1 MEHRPPQSYPMPKR
15 TTKRTQSTLPD
26 LDGLVKAVAAMHG
39 TTRTKVAA
47 IMGMDTSGL
56 LKMLQSRNPKV
67 ERLMALSEA
76 VQFNM
81 FDTYLR
87 QLPEHLRAT
96 TETRQ
101 MAEQMAQL
109 HQEKLALQQE
119 LDSVKRERD
128 LLLSLMKGSVK

>member
-1 MEHRPPQSYPMPKR
+1 MPKR
-15 TTKRTQSTLPD
+15 TTKRTRTTLPD

-39 TTRTKVAA
+39 TTRAKVAA
-47 IMGMDTSGL
+47 ILDVDPAGL
-56 LKMLQSRNPKV
+56 VRLLQSRNPKV

-76 VQFNM
+76 VQFNL
-81 FDTYLR
+81 FDSYLR
-87 QLPEHLRAT
+87 QMPEHLRAT

-101 MAEQMAQL
+101 MAEQMDQL

>member
-1 MEHRPPQSYPMPKR
+1 MPKR
-15 TTKRTQSTLPD
+15 TTKRTRDALPD

-39 TTRTKVAA
+39 TTRMKVAA
-47 IMGMDTSGL
+47 ILGVDSSGL
-56 LKMLQSRNPKV
+56 IKLLQSRNPKV

-76 VQFNM
+76 VQFNL

-101 MAEQMAQL
+101 MAEQMDQL

>member
-1 MEHRPPQSYPMPKR
+1 MPKR
-15 TTKRTQSTLPD
+15 TTKRTRTTLPD

-47 IMGMDTSGL
+47 ILDVDPAGL
-56 LKMLQSRNPKV
+56 VRLLQSRNPKV

-76 VQFNM
+76 VQFNL

-101 MAEQMAQL
+101 MAEQMDKLQ
-109 HQEKLALQQE
+109 QEKLALQQE